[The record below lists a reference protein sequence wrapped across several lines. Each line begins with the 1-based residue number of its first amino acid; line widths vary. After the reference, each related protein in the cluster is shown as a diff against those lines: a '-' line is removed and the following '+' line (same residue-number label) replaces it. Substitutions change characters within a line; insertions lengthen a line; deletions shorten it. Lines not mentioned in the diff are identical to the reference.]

1 MNDLKKDKVE
11 IFLPHTQYTQNNFY
25 RILSTRRNFFTAYS
39 VSVEYFV
46 PHTQQARKNLE
57 NFAVSFTAYSVHV
70 K

>member
-11 IFLPHTQYTQNNFY
+11 IFLPHTQYTRNNFY
-25 RILSTRRNFFTAYS
+25 RILSTRRQIFTAYS
-39 VSVEYFV
+39 LRVEYFV
-46 PHTQQARKNLE
+46 PHTQQARKNVE